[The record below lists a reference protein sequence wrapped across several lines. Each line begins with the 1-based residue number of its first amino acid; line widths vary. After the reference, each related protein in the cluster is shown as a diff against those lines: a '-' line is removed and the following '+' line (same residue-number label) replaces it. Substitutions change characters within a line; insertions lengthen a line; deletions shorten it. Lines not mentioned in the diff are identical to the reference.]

1 MEQALAIETYVH
13 VIALVAYALASGLVL
28 FGTTMSKPWFVRA
41 GHAVALV
48 GLAIHTVAL
57 GLRWYGAGH
66 GPYLTRYEVLSSN
79 AWVTM
84 VFAQVLRFRQRSSQ
98 GLAVFI
104 YPAVLLLLGLSVY
117 TGPEVQM
124 LPLTFRGIWLVMHV
138 CFYFV
143 AFAAALLSL
152 GYGVLYVS
160 RGTAFAARMSAL
172 PDAAALDRESYRFA
186 GLTFA
191 FWGIGMLTGSIWAYY
206 SWGRFWGWDP
216 VETWSLVTWFVYGI
230 YLHARRF
237 YGLKGRKAALFL
249 VFGFALAVISLF
261 FTSFLT
267 TSLHS
272 EYFH

>member
-1 MEQALAIETYVH
+1 MEQALALEIRVH
-13 VIALVAYALASGLVL
+13 IVALAVYALAVGSVL
-28 FGTTMSKPWFVRA
+28 FGATMSKPRLTEA
-41 GHAVALV
+41 GHLLALA

-84 VFAQVLRFRQRSSQ
+84 AFVQTLRWRRKGSE
-98 GLAVFI
+98 GLAVFV
-104 YPAVLLLLGLSVY
+104 YPAVLLLLGLAVY
-117 TGPEVQM
+117 TGPEVKM
-124 LPLTFRGIWLVMHV
+124 LPLTFRGIWLVLHV
-138 CFYFV
+138 AFYFV
-143 AFAAALLSL
+143 AFAAAISSL
-152 GYGVLYVS
+152 GYGVLYLT
-160 RGTAFAARMSAL
+160 RGTALAARMPAL
-172 PDAAALDRESYRFA
+172 PNAASLDRESYRFA

-191 FWGIGMLTGSIWAYY
+191 FWGIGMLTGAIWAYY

-237 YGLKGRKAALFL
+237 YGLKGRGAALLL
-249 VFGFALAVISLF
+249 VLGFTLAVISLF

>member
-28 FGTTMSKPWFVRA
+28 FGTTMSKPHLVRA
-41 GHAVALV
+41 GHTAALV
-48 GLAIHTVAL
+48 GVTIHTVAL

-84 VFAQVLRFRQRSSQ
+84 VFAQALRLRQRSSE

-117 TGPEVQM
+117 TGPEVKM
-124 LPLTFRGIWLVMHV
+124 LPLTFRGIWLVLHV

-152 GYGVLYVS
+152 GYGVLYIS
-160 RGTAFAARMSAL
+160 RNTALAGRIPTI
-172 PDAAALDRESYRFA
+172 PDAATLDRESYRFA

-191 FWGIGMLTGSIWAYY
+191 FWGVGMLTGSIWAYY

-237 YGLKGRKAALFL
+237 YGLKGRKAALLL
-249 VFGFALAVISLF
+249 VFGFVLAVISLF

>member
-1 MEQALAIETYVH
+1 MGQALAIEIWVH
-13 VIALVAYALASGLVL
+13 VVALVMYALAVGLIL
-28 FGTTMSKPWFVRA
+28 FGTTMSRPGMVRA
-41 GHAVALV
+41 AHVVALV
-48 GLAIHTVAL
+48 GVAMHSIAL

-84 VFAQVLRFRQRSSQ
+84 ALVQVIGWRQPKTRGVALFLYS
-98 GLAVFI
+98 
-104 YPAVLLLLGLSVY
+104 AVLLLLGSAVY
-117 TGPEVQM
+117 TGPEVRM
-124 LPLTFRGIWLVMHV
+124 LPLTFRGIWLVLHV

-143 AFAAALLSL
+143 AFAAALFSL
-152 GYGVLYVS
+152 GFGVLHVAQ
-160 RGTAFAARMSAL
+160 GTRCAGRLASL
-172 PDAAALDRESYRFA
+172 PDAATADRESYRYA

-191 FWGIGMLTGSIWAYY
+191 FWGIGMLTGAIWAYY

-237 YGLKGRKAALFL
+237 YGLKGRKAAALLVVGFL
-249 VFGFALAVISLF
+249 LAVLSLF

>member
-1 MEQALAIETYVH
+1 MGQALALETQMH
-13 VIALVAYALASGLVL
+13 VVALVAYALASGLVL
-28 FGTTMSKPWFVRA
+28 FGTTMSRPSLVRA
-41 GHAVALV
+41 AHALALI
-48 GLAIHTVAL
+48 GLAVHAAAL

-79 AWVTM
+79 AWVVM
-84 VFAQVLRFRQRSSQ
+84 ALLQASAWRQPKSR
-98 GLAVFI
+98 GLAVLL
-104 YPAVLLLLGLSVY
+104 YPAVLLLLGLAVY
-117 TGPEVQM
+117 TGPEARL
-124 LPLTFRGIWLVMHV
+124 LPLTFRGIWLVLHV
-138 CFYFV
+138 CFYLV
-143 AFAAALLSL
+143 AFSAALFSL
-152 GYGVLYVS
+152 GYGILHVVH
-160 RGTAFAARMSAL
+160 GTALARRIIAL
-172 PDAAALDRESYRFA
+172 PDAAALDGESYRFA

-191 FWGIGMLTGSIWAYY
+191 FWGIGMLTGAIWAYH

-237 YGLKGRKAALFL
+237 YGIKGRRAATLLVLGFL
-249 VFGFALAVISLF
+249 LAVVSLF